1 MSSPPDDLYRFRFE
15 FSIGAVDRRRQLV
28 PYRAENEK
36 DLADRSVSTL
46 RWYIRRW
53 VVYGEPACAFFRE
66 KFEESY
72 SCGACVLVCACM
84 QIVVWNIMGNVAV
97 KAVCFALRNIMKVYA
112 RVYEHCESVPMVMS
126 PISTCDTCRY
136 GDTTC
141 GEKKTMLGF
150 YYSNKWF
157 ERNSRDFRDE
167 VYLTK

>member
-1 MSSPPDDLYRFRFE
+1 MSRPPDDLYLFRFE

-46 RWYIRRW
+46 RWYICRW

-97 KAVCFALRNIMKVYA
+97 KAVCFALRNIMKVRTRLWTLRACAYGHVA
-112 RVYEHCESVPMVMS
+112 YIYLRHVQ
-126 PISTCDTCRY
+126 IRRY
-136 GDTTC
+136 DVWREEDNVGI
-141 GEKKTMLGF
+141 L
-150 YYSNKWF
+150 
-157 ERNSRDFRDE
+157 
-167 VYLTK
+167 LH